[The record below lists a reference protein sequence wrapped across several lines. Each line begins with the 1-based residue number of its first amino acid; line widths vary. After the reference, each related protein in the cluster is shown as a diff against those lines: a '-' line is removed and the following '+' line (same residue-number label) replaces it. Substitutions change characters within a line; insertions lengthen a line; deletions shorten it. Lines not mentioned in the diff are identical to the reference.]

1 MLPLERRTGVTE
13 VEIGYD
19 APAAMAEAQ
28 RCLHCWVNT
37 IFEGVPEDGSMCI
50 LCGGCVDVCPEKCL
64 ELVSLDRIA
73 FEPETVQHI
82 RDNQELFGVEFDE
95 VKADDLGVV
104 TGAAML
110 KDETRCIRCGLCA
123 MRCPVGTI
131 TMESYNL
138 LPAEPTGLISVASIG
153 AGLQK

>member
-37 IFEGVPEDGSMCI
+37 IFEGMPEDGSMCI

-95 VKADDLGVV
+95 VDGRRTRSCDRSRNAERRDPVYPLRAVRDALPRGHDHDGVV
-104 TGAAML
+104 QP
-110 KDETRCIRCGLCA
+110 DSR
-123 MRCPVGTI
+123 
-131 TMESYNL
+131 
-138 LPAEPTGLISVASIG
+138 
-153 AGLQK
+153 